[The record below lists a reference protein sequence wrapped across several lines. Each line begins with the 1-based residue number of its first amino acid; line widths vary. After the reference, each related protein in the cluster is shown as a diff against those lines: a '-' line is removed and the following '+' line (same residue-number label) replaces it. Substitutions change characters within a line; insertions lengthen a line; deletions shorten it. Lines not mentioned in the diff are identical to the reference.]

1 SSYAAVRN
9 LVNCFSDGR
18 TIFGCKDLRRFR
30 KSTTAQSM
38 VEVALC
44 AEEAMQL
51 QDVGAVMNSDSE
63 QELWGSGESI
73 SGDQT
78 WSNPVSAQVTPD
90 NNSRKGG
97 CGCDIGVSAGASVEV
112 LKVSRLVNLLLFA
125 L

>member
-1 SSYAAVRN
+1 
-9 LVNCFSDGR
+9 
-18 TIFGCKDLRRFR
+18 
-30 KSTTAQSM
+30 
-38 VEVALC
+38 
-44 AEEAMQL
+44 
-51 QDVGAVMNSDSE
+51 MNSDSE

-112 LKVSRLVNLLLFA
+112 LKVSRLVMIGTILEGFRGLREVSAIGQSGFTWI
-125 L
+125 